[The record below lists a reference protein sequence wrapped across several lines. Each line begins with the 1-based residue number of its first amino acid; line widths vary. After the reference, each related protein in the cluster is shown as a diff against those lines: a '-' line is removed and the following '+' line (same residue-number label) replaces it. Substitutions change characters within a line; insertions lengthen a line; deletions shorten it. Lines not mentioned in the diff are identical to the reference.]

1 MSAIKG
7 VDCNYILFLSIF
19 VTNQSCNAFMANMS
33 LNIPYKELMF
43 ERSFEISSLEKLL
56 NLTRTH
62 RDAFG
67 AACDQ

>member
-1 MSAIKG
+1 
-7 VDCNYILFLSIF
+7 
-19 VTNQSCNAFMANMS
+19 MADMS

-43 ERSFEISSLEKLL
+43 ERRFEISSLEKLL

-67 AACDQ
+67 AACNL